1 MAERNMIGAI
11 NLTLDQLLAEDARV
25 MVFGEDVGKNGG
37 VFRAT
42 EHLQERHGEGRVFDT
57 PLAESGILGMAIG
70 MAVGGLKPIA
80 EIQFMGFLYP
90 GLDQLM
96 SHAGRLAARS
106 QGQVNVPLVVRVPF
120 GGGIRAPEQHA
131 DSIEALLVHT
141 PGLKVVVPSTPY
153 DAKGLLTAAL
163 DDPDPVVV
171 MEPIRLYR
179 MGRQEVPDG
188 RYTVPLGSAR
198 VARAGRSLTVITW
211 GNMVAVAL
219 DAAQALAAQGEADIE
234 VLDLRSLYPLDREAI
249 GESVNKTGRAVVLHE
264 APMTGG
270 LGGEVVAAIQETAF
284 WSLEAPV
291 ERVTGPDVPYPPYA
305 WEDFYLPNRERLVE
319 AVRRTL
325 KD

>member
-11 NLTLDQLLAEDARV
+11 NRTLDQLLAEDARV

-179 MGRQEVPDG
+179 MGRQEVPDE
-188 RYTVPLGSAR
+188 RYTVPIGSAR

>member
-42 EHLQERHGEGRVFDT
+42 EHLQEHHGDGRVFDT
-57 PLAESGILGMAIG
+57 PLAESGIIGMAIG

-106 QGQVNVPLVVRVPF
+106 QGQVTVPLVVRVPF

-179 MGRQEVPDG
+179 MGRQEVPDE
-188 RYTVPLGSAR
+188 RYTVPIGAAR
-198 VARAGRSLTVITW
+198 VARAGTSLTVITW

-219 DAAQALAAQGEADIE
+219 DAAQALAEQGEANIE
-234 VLDLRSLYPLDREAI
+234 VLDLRTLYPLDREAI
-249 GESVNKTGRAVVLHE
+249 GASVAKTGRAVVLHE

-284 WSLEAPV
+284 WSLQAPV

-305 WEDFYLPNRERLVE
+305 WEDFYLPNRERLVQ

>member
-1 MAERNMIGAI
+1 MPERNMIGAI
-11 NLTLDQLLAEDARV
+11 NVALDQLVAEDARV

-42 EHLQERHGEGRVFDT
+42 EHLQERHGDGRVFDT

-106 QGQVNVPLVVRVPF
+106 QGHIHVPLVVRVPF

-153 DAKGLLTAAL
+153 DAKGLLAAAL

-179 MGRQEVPDG
+179 MGRQEVPDE
-188 RYTVPLGSAR
+188 RYTVPIGSAR
-198 VARAGRSLTVITW
+198 VARVGTHLTVITW

-219 DAAQALAAQGEADIE
+219 DAAAALADQGEADIE
-234 VLDLRSLYPLDREAI
+234 VLDLRTLYPLDREAI
-249 GESVNKTGRAVVLHE
+249 GTSVGKTGRAVVLHE

-284 WSLEAPV
+284 WSLQAPV

-305 WEDFYLPNRERLVE
+305 WEDFYLPNRERLMH

>member
-1 MAERNMIGAI
+1 MPERNMIQAI
-11 NLTLDQLLAEDARV
+11 NVTLDQLLAEDARV

-42 EHLQERHGEGRVFDT
+42 EHLQDRHGEPRVFDT
-57 PLAESGILGMAIG
+57 PLAESGIIGMAIG
-70 MAVGGLKPIA
+70 MAVGGLLPIA

-96 SHAGRLAARS
+96 SHAGRLSARS
-106 QGQVNVPLVVRVPF
+106 QGQVKVPLVVRVPF

-131 DSIEALLVHT
+131 DSIEALLVHA

-153 DAKGLLTAAL
+153 DAKGLLTAAV

-179 MGRQEVPDG
+179 LGRQEVPDE
-188 RYTVPLGSAR
+188 RYTVPIGTAR
-198 VARAGRSLTVITW
+198 VARPGSDLTVITW

-219 DAAQALAAQGEADIE
+219 DAAEALAAAGEVSVE

-249 GESVNKTGRAVVLHE
+249 GAAVSKTGRAVVLHE

-270 LGGEVVAAIQETAF
+270 LGGEVVAAIQEVAF
-284 WSLEAPV
+284 WSLQAPV
-291 ERVTGPDVPYPPYA
+291 ERVAGPDVPYPPYA
-305 WEDFYLPNRERLVE
+305 WEDFYLPNRARLTQ
-319 AVRRTL
+319 AIRRTL

>member
-1 MAERNMIGAI
+1 MPERNMIQAI
-11 NLTLDQLLAEDARV
+11 NVTLDQLLAEDARV

-42 EHLQERHGEGRVFDT
+42 EHLQDRHGEPRVFDT
-57 PLAESGILGMAIG
+57 PLAESGIIGMAIG
-70 MAVGGLKPIA
+70 MAVGGLLPIA

-96 SHAGRLAARS
+96 SHAGRLSARS
-106 QGQVNVPLVVRVPF
+106 QGQVKVPLVVRAPF

-131 DSIEALLVHT
+131 DSIEALLVHA

-153 DAKGLLTAAL
+153 DAKGLLTAAV

-179 MGRQEVPDG
+179 LGRQEVPDE
-188 RYTVPLGSAR
+188 RYTVPIGTAR
-198 VARAGRSLTVITW
+198 VARPGSDLTVITW

-219 DAAQALAAQGEADIE
+219 DAAEALAAAGEVSVE

-249 GESVNKTGRAVVLHE
+249 GAAVSKTGRAVVLHE

-270 LGGEVVAAIQETAF
+270 LGGEVVAAIQEVAF
-284 WSLEAPV
+284 WSLQAPV
-291 ERVTGPDVPYPPYA
+291 ERVAGPDVPYPPYA
-305 WEDFYLPNRERLVE
+305 WEDFYLPNRARLTQ
-319 AVRRTL
+319 AIRRTL

>member
-42 EHLQERHGEGRVFDT
+42 EHLQERHGDGRVFDT

-179 MGRQEVPDG
+179 MGRQEVPDE
-188 RYTVPLGSAR
+188 RYTVPIGSAR
-198 VARAGRSLTVITW
+198 VARAGSSLTVVTW

-219 DAAQALAAQGEADIE
+219 DAAQVLAEQGEADLE
-234 VLDLRSLYPLDREAI
+234 VLDLRSLYPLDREAV

-284 WSLEAPV
+284 WSLLAPV

-305 WEDFYLPNRERLVE
+305 WEDFYLPNRERLVQ

>member
-1 MAERNMIGAI
+1 MAERNMIAAI
-11 NLTLDQLLAEDARV
+11 NLGLDQLLAEDARV

-42 EHLQERHGEGRVFDT
+42 EHLQERHGDSRVFDT

-106 QGQVNVPLVVRVPF
+106 QGQIHVPLVVRVPF

-153 DAKGLLTAAL
+153 DAKGLLTAAV

-179 MGRQEVPDG
+179 MGRQEVPDE
-188 RYTVPLGSAR
+188 RYAVPIGPAR
-198 VARAGRSLTVITW
+198 IARAGTSLTVITW

-219 DAAQALAAQGEADIE
+219 DAARALAEAGEADLE
-234 VLDLRSLYPLDREAI
+234 VLDLRTLYPMDREAI
-249 GESVNKTGRAVVLHE
+249 GASVSKTGRAVVLHE

-284 WSLEAPV
+284 WSLQAPV

-305 WEDFYLPNRERLVE
+305 WEDFYLPNRERLVA

>member
-1 MAERNMIGAI
+1 VAEINMIQAI
-11 NLTLDQLLAEDARV
+11 NRALDQLIREDPRV
-25 MVFGEDVGKNGG
+25 IVFGEDVGKNGG

-42 EHLQERHGEGRVFDT
+42 EELQARHGEDRVFDT
-57 PLAESGILGMAIG
+57 PLAESGIIGTAIG

-90 GLDQLM
+90 GLDQLI
-96 SHAGRLAARS
+96 SHAGRLSARS
-106 QGQVNVPLVVRVPF
+106 LGQLNVPLVIRVPF

-131 DSIEALLVHT
+131 DSAEAILVHT

-153 DAKGLLTAAL
+153 DAKGLLIAAV

-179 MGRQEVPDG
+179 MGRQEVPDE
-188 RYTVPLGSAR
+188 RYTVPIGKAR
-198 VARAGRSLTVITW
+198 VAREGSDLTVVTW
-211 GNMVAVAL
+211 GNMVAVAM
-219 DAAQALAAQGEADIE
+219 AAAEHLESEASIE

-249 GESVNKTGRAVVLHE
+249 GQSVAKTGRAVVLHE
-264 APMTGG
+264 APLTGG
-270 LGGEVVAAIQETAF
+270 LGGEVVAIAQETAF

-291 ERVTGPDVPYPPYA
+291 ERVAGPDVPYPPYA
-305 WEDFYLPNRERLVE
+305 WEDFYLPNRERLVQ
-319 AVRRTL
+319 AIRRTL

>member
-1 MAERNMIGAI
+1 MPERNMIQAI
-11 NLTLDQLLAEDARV
+11 NGTLDQLLAEDARV

-42 EHLQERHGEGRVFDT
+42 ENLQDRHGEPRVFDT
-57 PLAESGILGMAIG
+57 PLAESGIIGMAIG
-70 MAVGGLKPIA
+70 MAVGGLRPIA

-96 SHAGRLAARS
+96 SHAGRLSARS
-106 QGQVNVPLVVRVPF
+106 QGQVKVPLVVRVPF

-131 DSIEALLVHT
+131 DSIEAVLVHT

-179 MGRQEVPDG
+179 LGRQEVPDE
-188 RYTVPLGSAR
+188 RYTVPIGVAR
-198 VARAGRSLTVITW
+198 VARPGSDLTVITW

-219 DAAQALAAQGEADIE
+219 EAAEALAAAGEAAVE
-234 VLDLRSLYPLDREAI
+234 VVDLRSLYPLDREAI
-249 GESVNKTGRAVVLHE
+249 GASVSRTGRAVVLHE

-284 WSLEAPV
+284 WSLKAPV
-291 ERVTGPDVPYPPYA
+291 ERVAGPDVPYPPYA
-305 WEDFYLPNRERLVE
+305 WEDFYLPNRERLTQ
-319 AVRRTL
+319 AIRRTL
-325 KD
+325 RD

>member
-1 MAERNMIGAI
+1 MIGAI

-179 MGRQEVPDG
+179 MGRQDVPDG

>member
-179 MGRQEVPDG
+179 MGRQDVPDG

>member
-11 NLTLDQLLAEDARV
+11 NGTLDQLLAEDARV

-96 SHAGRLAARS
+96 SHAGRMAART

-131 DSIEALLVHT
+131 DSIEAVLVHT

-179 MGRQEVPDG
+179 LGRQEVPEE
-188 RYTVPLGSAR
+188 RYTVPIGSAR
-198 VARAGRSLTVITW
+198 VARPGKHLTVITW

-219 DAAQALAAQGEADIE
+219 DAARALAEQGEADIE

-284 WSLEAPV
+284 WSLRAPV

>member
-1 MAERNMIGAI
+1 MPERNMIQAI
-11 NLTLDQLLAEDARV
+11 NVTLDQLLAEDARV

-42 EHLQERHGEGRVFDT
+42 EHLQDRHGEPRVFDT
-57 PLAESGILGMAIG
+57 PLAESGIIGMAIG
-70 MAVGGLKPIA
+70 MAVGGLLPIA

-96 SHAGRLAARS
+96 SHAGRLSARS
-106 QGQVNVPLVVRVPF
+106 QGQVKVPLVVRAPF

-131 DSIEALLVHT
+131 DSIEALLVHA

-153 DAKGLLTAAL
+153 DAKGLLTAAV

-179 MGRQEVPDG
+179 LGRQEVPDE
-188 RYTVPLGSAR
+188 RYTVPIGTAR
-198 VARAGRSLTVITW
+198 VARPGSDLTVITW

-219 DAAQALAAQGEADIE
+219 DAAEALAAAGEVSVE

-249 GESVNKTGRAVVLHE
+249 GAAVSKTGRAVVLHE

-284 WSLEAPV
+284 WSLQAPV
-291 ERVTGPDVPYPPYA
+291 ERVAGPDVPYPPYA
-305 WEDFYLPNRERLVE
+305 WEDSYLPNRERLTQ
-319 AVRRTL
+319 AIRRTL